1 VALSYDPT
9 IDQSHDLTS
18 ANTRKEIASV
28 EIFADRSKISQV
40 LRNFISN
47 ALKFTPSA
55 GQVTVVRK
63 FIPSTRPVSPD
74 ITPTHDAEGGA
85 HEGKHPTL
93 SSIMREVVRSKF
105 NNSAVF
111 VTNADAD
118 VNEPEDE
125 NGTNGTIRIEIQDTG
140 YGISLVSDTN
150 TQTSS
155 LLLSFSLSAVVIC
168 LVSGE
173 STETFQVSDSI
184 RHSCPSRGERLG
196 AWIVQ

>member
-55 GQVTVVRK
+55 GRVTVVRK

-74 ITPTHDAEGGA
+74 TTPTREAEGGA

-93 SSIMREVVRSKF
+93 SSVMRDVVRSKF

-111 VTNADAD
+111 VTNAD
-118 VNEPEDE
+118 VNEPESE
-125 NGTNGTIRIEIQDTG
+125 NGTNGAIRIEIQDTG

-155 LLLSFSLSAVVIC
+155 LLLSLFLIVCCRDLAC
-168 LVSGE
+168 LRRINRNCS
-173 STETFQVSDSI
+173 SQ
-184 RHSCPSRGERLG
+184 
-196 AWIVQ
+196 

>member
-55 GQVTVVRK
+55 GRVTVVRK

-93 SSIMREVVRSKF
+93 SSIMREVVRSRF

-118 VNEPEDE
+118 ADVNEPESE
-125 NGTNGTIRIEIQDTG
+125 NATNGTIRIEIQDTG
-140 YGISLVSDTN
+140 YGISLVSHKHTDLF
-150 TQTSS
+150 SS
-155 LLLSFSLSAVVIC
+155 SVSLSHCLLS
-168 LVSGE
+168 
-173 STETFQVSDSI
+173 
-184 RHSCPSRGERLG
+184 
-196 AWIVQ
+196 